1 MSVYSG
7 GQIKTEHIDPV
18 IDLVNN
24 RSEFRLD
31 NYDVVMSNMR
41 LANVGLNGTSAF
53 YNPLL
58 GSYST
63 IKRISLLNGQTE
75 LSVSRNAN
83 LWLGFQNVLNPNS
96 VNESLG
102 QPLKNNSVGYYLKAD
117 DDTTG
122 NIRTSFSGIE
132 PIGDEDENG
141 HLDLRTIMPLLGEI
155 SSLNNVLFPQLK
167 IVIEWET
174 DDRVMVVDKTANDYT
189 TLSPLL
195 IVDVAQDEGVRNNA
209 IKNFPSQTIWN
220 EIEHDEFIIPA
231 VGVSGGTTHA
241 DQNSSFKI
249 NGFNNKSLG
258 RLCIMKQDSN
268 PANLMTG
275 EVINGI
281 GNVGSLAMN
290 NEKINLVV
298 NGRNLLSGEGLETNA
313 QRTAMLCDTWGSVN
327 IVPNGNLDG
336 GRTNDTLLADEA
348 TSGQTDYVGIYVG
361 DNINDLQL
369 NYRRSGIYNNGT
381 QHSTINELRVH
392 VFGETSKVLS
402 VKNGMFNVAYV

>member
-41 LANVGLNGTSAF
+41 LANLGLNGTADF

-75 LSVSRNAN
+75 LSVCRNAN

-102 QPLKNNSVGYYLKAD
+102 QPLKNNAVGYYLKAE
-117 DDTTG
+117 DDTAG
-122 NIRTSFSGIE
+122 NIRTTFNAIN
-132 PIGDEDENG
+132 PIGAENENG
-141 HLDLRTIMPLLGEI
+141 HLDLRIIFPLLGEI

-174 DDRVMVVDKTANDYT
+174 DERVMVIDKTANDYT

-231 VGVSGGTTHA
+231 VGVSAGTTHL

-275 EVINGI
+275 EVIDGI
-281 GNVGSLAMN
+281 GNVASLAQN

-336 GRTNDTLLADEA
+336 GRTNDTLLADGK

-369 NYRRSGIYNNGT
+369 NYRRSGIYNAGT